1 MIKESYYYYY
11 YYYYYYAR
19 SCTSDHGMHS
29 HRAL

>member
-1 MIKESYYYYY
+1 MIKESYYYY